1 MIDVNSYLSGYGKK
15 AKKAVTSI
23 ANSSV
28 KQRNDALIFLAQ
40 IIEENKNE
48 IYRVNE
54 IDVKNAKEKGL
65 SSSMVDR
72 LVLNEKRI
80 HDMTKGLFQLV
91 ELDEYCNKVESVYKR
106 EDGLVIEKILVP
118 LGVIAIIYESRPNV
132 TVDAAGL
139 CIKSGNVCILRG
151 GSEAINTNLLLSG
164 YVSEALEKAGIDK
177 NAVQLIDNTDREIA
191 NGLMRLN
198 AYVDL
203 LIPRGSAGL
212 INSVTKNAT
221 VPVIQT
227 GAGNC
232 HIYVEK
238 TADFDMAVNIIE
250 NAKIQKP
257 SACNSVEKILVDG
270 EIANEFLPKL
280 LDKMTEDKVEVRGDE
295 LSQKADKRIKQAID
309 EDWDK
314 EYNDL
319 IMSVKVVGGIDEAL
333 DWIENHSTKHSEAII
348 TTDNAAAEKFL
359 KCVDSAAVYV
369 NSSIRFSDG
378 FEFGMGAEIGISTQK
393 LHARGPMG
401 LRELYTVKYRVLGNG
416 QIRK

>member
-257 SACNSVEKILVDG
+257 SACNSVEKILVDS

-333 DWIENHSTKHSEAII
+333 DWIENHSTKHSEAIV
-348 TTDNAAAEKFL
+348 TKDNAAADKFL

>member
-257 SACNSVEKILVDG
+257 SACNSVEKILVDS
-270 EIANEFLPKL
+270 EVANEFLPKL

-348 TTDNAAAEKFL
+348 TTDNDAAEKFL

-401 LRELYTVKYRVLGNG
+401 LRELYTVKYRILGNG

>member
-106 EDGLVIEKILVP
+106 DDGLVIEKILVP

-257 SACNSVEKILVDG
+257 SACNSVEKILVDS

>member
-257 SACNSVEKILVDG
+257 SACNSVEKILVDS

-348 TTDNAAAEKFL
+348 TTDNAAADKFL

-401 LRELYTVKYRVLGNG
+401 LRELYTVKYRILGNG

>member
-1 MIDVNSYLSGYGKK
+1 MIDAKTYLEVYGKK
-15 AKKAVTSI
+15 AKTAVVSI
-23 ANSSV
+23 ANSSAES
-28 KQRNDALIFLAQ
+28 RDDALRFLAE
-40 IIEENKNE
+40 IIDRSKDE
-48 IYRVNE
+48 IYRVNKL
-54 IDVKNAKEKGL
+54 DVEYAKQKGL

-80 HDMTKGLFQLV
+80 GDMTKGLYQLV
-91 ELDEYCNKVESVYKR
+91 GLPEYCNKTESVYKR
-106 EDGLVIEKILVP
+106 DDGLVIEKILVP

-139 CIKSGNVCILRG
+139 CIKSGNACILRG
-151 GSEAINTNLLLSG
+151 GSEAINTNKLLAS
-164 YVSEALEKAGIDK
+164 YVSAALVKAGLDG

-191 NGLMRLN
+191 NELMRLN
-198 AYVDL
+198 RYVDL

-212 INSVTKNAT
+212 INAVTKNAT

-238 TADFDMAVNIIE
+238 SADFGMALDIIQ

-257 SACNSVEKILVDG
+257 SACNSVEKILVDRS
-270 EIANEFLPKL
+270 IAKDFVPALAA
-280 LDKMTEDKVEVRGDE
+280 KM
-295 LSQKADKRIKQAID
+295 KADGVVVKGCGECVELCADILPAD
-309 EDWDK
+309 EDDWYK

-319 IMSVKVVGGIDEAL
+319 VLAVKIVDGIDEAL
-333 DWIENHSTKHSEAII
+333 DRIEKYSTKHSEAII
-348 TTDNAAAEKFL
+348 TADDDMAAKFL
-359 KCVDSAAVYV
+359 SSVDSAAVYH

-401 LRELYTVKYRVLGNG
+401 LRELYTTKYIVRGDG

>member
-106 EDGLVIEKILVP
+106 DDGLVIEKILVP

-132 TVDAAGL
+132 TADAAGL

-257 SACNSVEKILVDG
+257 SACNSVEKILVDS

-319 IMSVKVVGGIDEAL
+319 IMSVKVVEGIDEAL